1 MEPESPMIARLIA
14 AAAVLAFCVGSLPAH
29 AQEDDDDD
37 DAAAPLVVQIQGPC
51 ALTIAGRPQTCQGL
65 AYMVFPEN
73 QRKDFTVLTSDGGWA
88 FSGQHDARTAGRYS
102 LMVDSVLR
110 PGTDRMDADG
120 LCTMTVGGDGSTVE
134 ALSCDA
140 NTRAGRMTLQASGQA
155 SADDRDGSGDDQ
167 DDDDDQR
174 PDNSGRG

>member
-1 MEPESPMIARLIA
+1 MIARLIA
-14 AAAVLAFCVGSLPAH
+14 AAAVLAFALGAVPAH
-29 AQEDDDDD
+29 AQDDDDD
-37 DAAAPLVVQIQGPC
+37 DGDDGPLVVQIQGPC

-88 FSGQHDARTAGRYS
+88 FSGQHDAKDSGRYS

-120 LCTMTVGGDGSTVE
+120 LCTMTVAADGATVE

-155 SADDRDGSGDDQ
+155 SADDQDDDDG